1 MRALIQRVSGASIR
15 VDGVP
20 GASMS
25 GGLVLLLCV
34 ERGDTDSNL
43 EYVLRKVISLRVFDD
58 ADGRMNLSLRDVDGS
73 LLVVS
78 QFTLASDCR
87 KGNRPSFDMAAPP
100 EAANAL
106 YERFIERVQQ
116 EGIQTF
122 SGVFGAHMQVTLTN
136 DGPVTFMIESRG

>member
-15 VDGVP
+15 VDGAA
-20 GASMS
+20 GDSMG

-34 ERGDTDSNL
+34 ERGDTEANL
-43 EYVLRKVISLRVFDD
+43 EYVLRKVVNLRVFDD
-58 ADGRMNLSLRDVDGS
+58 ADGKINLSLRDIGGS

-100 EAANAL
+100 EVANEL
-106 YERFIERVQQ
+106 YERFIARVRQ

-122 SGVFGAHMQVTLTN
+122 SGVFGAYMQVTLTN